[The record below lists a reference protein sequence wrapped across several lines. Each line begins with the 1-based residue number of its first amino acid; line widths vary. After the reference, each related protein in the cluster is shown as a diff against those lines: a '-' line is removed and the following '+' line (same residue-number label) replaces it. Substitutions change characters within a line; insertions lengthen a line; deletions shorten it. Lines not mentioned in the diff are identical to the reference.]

1 MVNWDS
7 RDSRISSDLKV
18 SMEAEASVDFA
29 VLNPVNRFKVSAD
42 FMVRRILEDL
52 EVLKVAEI
60 LTVFVVLN
68 LVKSSEVRRVS
79 ILTRDSSDLTA
90 ATVPHLSVV

>member
-1 MVNWDS
+1 MVNWDFE
-7 RDSRISSDLKV
+7 DSRISSDLKV
-18 SMEAEASVDFA
+18 SMEAETSVDFA
-29 VLNPVNRFKVSAD
+29 VLNPVNSFKVSAD
-42 FMVRRILEDL
+42 FTVRRILEDL

-79 ILTRDSSDLTA
+79 ILTRDSSDSTA

>member
-1 MVNWDS
+1 MVNWDCE
-7 RDSRISSDLKV
+7 DSKISSDLKV
-18 SMEAEASVDFA
+18 SMEAETSVVFA

-42 FMVRRILEDL
+42 FTVRPILEDL
-52 EVLKVAEI
+52 EVSKVAEI
-60 LTVFVVLN
+60 LTVFVALN

-79 ILTRDSSDLTA
+79 ILTRDSTDSTA